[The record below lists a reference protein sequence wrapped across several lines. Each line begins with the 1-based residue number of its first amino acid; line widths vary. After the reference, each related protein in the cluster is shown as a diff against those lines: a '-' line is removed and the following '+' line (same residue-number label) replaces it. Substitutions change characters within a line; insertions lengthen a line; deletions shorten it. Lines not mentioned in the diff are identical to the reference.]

1 MDPAQPAL
9 RARSLCFIIY
19 CRVRGVVAKALV
31 DTQALGC
38 CGACAKVC
46 VSVEWWAGAGA
57 LAWTAAGH
65 EPGTSAHSSEVEQGS
80 RHRWRGGPGSLVMVV
95 WLISSAQTHFF
106 VFLQKDPQKRA
117 GQPGWSPRLGWRW
130 PGPQAR
136 RPGPQPAAHR
146 CSGSAPPAS
155 FLFRFSLSHFSK

>member
-9 RARSLCFIIY
+9 RACSLCFIIY
-19 CRVRGVVAKALV
+19 CRVRGVMAKALV

-65 EPGTSAHSSEVEQGS
+65 EPGTSAPTAP
-80 RHRWRGGPGSLVMVV
+80 RWKRGPGTGGEGDRGV
-95 WLISSAQTHFF
+95 
-106 VFLQKDPQKRA
+106 
-117 GQPGWSPRLGWRW
+117 
-130 PGPQAR
+130 
-136 RPGPQPAAHR
+136 
-146 CSGSAPPAS
+146 
-155 FLFRFSLSHFSK
+155 